1 MKWITTTSSATWRYS
16 LRMKRLAVDSAE
28 SRSADTA
35 APANWQARLSLGF
48 ADDAGTTRMVERSH
62 TGPLRVQKPLY
73 PEGKEVCHAIVVHP
87 PGGVVG
93 GDELTIDAFVRAN
106 AAAFITTPGAAK
118 WYKANGRISQQ
129 DVRLEVATNACLEWL
144 PQETIF
150 FNAAHVR
157 LNHTVSLA
165 ADASYIGCEILCF
178 GRTAS
183 GEAFDTGCIEQRT
196 EIRRDG
202 KLLWFEQGMLSGDSS
217 SMNSPLALAGR
228 TVCASLL
235 SAGKT
240 VLPSVVAALRE
251 EAGGII
257 GANDMFGITQMKSV
271 LVARYLGDSSE
282 TARHLMMRVWQR
294 LRPEQIGRAAIIPRI
309 WNT

>member
-1 MKWITTTSSATWRYS
+1 
-16 LRMKRLAVDSAE
+16 MKRLAADSAE

-93 GDELTIDAFVRAN
+93 GDELTIDAIVRAN

-129 DVRLEVATNACLEWL
+129 DVRLEVAANACLEWL

-157 LNHTVSLA
+157 LNHRVSLA
-165 ADASYIGCEILCF
+165 ADARYIGCEILCF

-183 GEAFDTGCIEQRT
+183 GEAFDAGRIEQRT

-228 TVCASLL
+228 TVCATLL

-257 GANDMFGITQMKSV
+257 GADDMFGITQMKSV

-294 LRPEQIGRAAIIPRI
+294 LRLEQTGRAAIIPRI